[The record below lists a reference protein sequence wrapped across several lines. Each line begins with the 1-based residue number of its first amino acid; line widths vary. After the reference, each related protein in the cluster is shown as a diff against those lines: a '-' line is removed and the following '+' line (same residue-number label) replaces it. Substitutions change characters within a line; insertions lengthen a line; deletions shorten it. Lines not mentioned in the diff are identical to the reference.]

1 MPNYQRVYAEGH
13 SYFITIVTHER
24 QDLLIKNIDILR
36 DVFAQ
41 SKQFYTYTI
50 HAIVILPDHIHM
62 IIEPEIATEYPNIIS
77 YIKRKFSYLLNQ
89 KEKSSVSISPSKVK
103 KRESNIWQRRYY
115 EHTIRNEK
123 DFNLHLDYIHY
134 NPVKHKYTNTASSWE
149 YGSFQKY
156 VKLGWYDEKWC
167 DFEDDVSLG
176 E

>member
-24 QDLLIKNIDILR
+24 QDLLIKN
-36 DVFAQ
+36 
-41 SKQFYTYTI
+41 
-50 HAIVILPDHIHM
+50 
-62 IIEPEIATEYPNIIS
+62 
-77 YIKRKFSYLLNQ
+77 
-89 KEKSSVSISPSKVK
+89 
-103 KRESNIWQRRYY
+103 
-115 EHTIRNEK
+115 NEK